1 MVTKV
6 YPKDMLVLPL
16 GSATPPNCGKT
27 LKVLTTK
34 PVSKVS
40 GGVC

>member
-6 YPKDMLVLPL
+6 YPKDMLVLSL
-16 GSATPPNCGKT
+16 GSATSPNCGKP
-27 LKVLTTK
+27 LKVITTK
-34 PVSKVS
+34 PVPKVS